1 MHELLDSNA
10 ASVTAN
16 LGCGTL
22 GHLFL
27 TLSPTVY
34 ATLSTTR
41 VVPPPNPG
49 ATPVIPAGA
58 TGPEAASTRYAHNAE
73 MLAFNTFNN
82 VDRTLWQQLLGAIED
97 TFLRVKHKPHCGYSG
112 SSTLDLLAHLYKTY
126 AVISNADW
134 LAKDKSFP
142 QGLLTHCPH

>member
-1 MHELLDSNA
+1 MHEVLDSNA

-22 GHLFL
+22 GHLCL

-58 TGPEAASTRYAHNAE
+58 TGPKAASIRYAHDAAT
-73 MLAFNTFNN
+73 LAFNTFNN
-82 VDRTLWQQLLGAIED
+82 VDFALRQQLIGAVKD
-97 TFLRVKHKPHCGYSG
+97 TLLWFKHKPHRGYSI
-112 SSTLDLLAHLYKTY
+112 SSTLDMLTHFYETY
-126 AVISNADW
+126 ALISNAD
-134 LAKDKSFP
+134 
-142 QGLLTHCPH
+142 